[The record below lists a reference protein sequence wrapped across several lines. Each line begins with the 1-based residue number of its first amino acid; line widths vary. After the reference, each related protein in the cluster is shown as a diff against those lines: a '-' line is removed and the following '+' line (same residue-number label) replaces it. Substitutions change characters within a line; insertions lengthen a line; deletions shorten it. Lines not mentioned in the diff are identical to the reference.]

1 MKALVVRIW
10 QQLLHDKRS
19 LAIMLLAPP
28 VIMSLFYVLL
38 GTSNYEP
45 RIGYYDVPPMLEPQ
59 LSIVAD
65 AISVTNADERTKLLL
80 DGQYDAVV
88 YLEDEELH
96 IAVLETNSKTGK
108 AIRAIQNTFTDA
120 SPIKIV
126 TESMYGSPDDSFF
139 ESMAYV
145 FLAFVV
151 FMFTFVVSGMAIV
164 GERTTHT
171 FERMLMTPIRR
182 WQIVAGYLLGYGA
195 FAVLQSII
203 VMLTAK
209 YLLHVSIMGSFWLC
223 LVVLIL
229 LAMCAVALGTTISS
243 FANSEFQ
250 VMQFIPLLILPQ
262 IFFTGIIPFELIP
275 YNLDKLCYIM
285 PIYYACTP
293 LKDIM
298 VQGVGFADVWP
309 WILAEMV
316 VLAIFFFTNTFSL
329 RRYRWL

>member
-19 LAIMLLAPP
+19 LAIILLAPP

-45 RIGYYDVPPMLEPQ
+45 RIGYYDVPPMLEQQ
-59 LSIVAD
+59 LSTVAD
-65 AISVTNADERTKLLL
+65 AITVANADERTKLLL

-88 YLEDEELH
+88 YSEVDELH

-108 AIRAIQNTFTDA
+108 AIRAIQNTFADA

-139 ESMAYV
+139 ESMAYI

-195 FAVLQSII
+195 FAVLQSIF

-209 YLLHVSIMGSFWLC
+209 YVLHVSIMGSFWLC

-275 YNLDKLCYIM
+275 YKLDMLRYVM

-298 VQGVGFADVWP
+298 VQGAGIADVWP
-309 WILAEMV
+309 WLCAEMA
-316 VLAIFFFTNTFSL
+316 VLAIFFFINTVSL
-329 RRYRWL
+329 KRYRWL

>member
-1 MKALVVRIW
+1 MKALIVRIW

-19 LAIMLLAPP
+19 LAIILLAPSI
-28 VIMSLFYVLL
+28 IMSLFYILL
-38 GTSNYEP
+38 GNSTYEP
-45 RIGYYDVPPMLEPQ
+45 RIGYYNVPPMLENQ
-59 LSIVAD
+59 LSTVAD
-65 AISVTNADERTKLLL
+65 AISVVNADERTQLLL
-80 DGQYDAVV
+80 DGQYDAVI
-88 YLEDEELH
+88 YADAGELH

-108 AIRAIQNTFTDA
+108 AIRAIQNTFADA

-126 TESMYGSPDDSFF
+126 TESLYGSPDDSFF
-139 ESMAYV
+139 ESMAYI

-195 FAVLQSII
+195 FAVLQSIF

-209 YLLHVSIMGSFWLC
+209 YVLHVSIMGSFWLC

-275 YNLDKLCYIM
+275 YKLDMLRYVM

-298 VQGVGFADVWP
+298 VQGAGIADVWP
-309 WILAEMV
+309 WLCAEMA
-316 VLAIFFFTNTFSL
+316 VLAIFFFINTVSL
-329 RRYRWL
+329 KRYRWL

>member
-182 WQIVAGYLLGYGA
+182 WQIVAGYLWGYGA

-275 YNLDKLCYIM
+275 SNLDKLCYIM
-285 PIYYACTP
+285 QIYYACTP

-316 VLAIFFFTNTFSL
+316 VLAIFFFINTFSL